1 MQSVK
6 LYPYKLG
13 SESAKELA
21 NVLNVKRVKPDGNY
35 VPKIGHTVINWGNSS
50 NPEWIDTA
58 ARRSVRILNKPSA
71 VKVASNKLSALNT
84 LRAAGIN
91 VPEYTTSMAVA
102 DRWLDDG
109 ATVVERHVL
118 NGNSAQGVRIVNL
131 DDPDMPSDISAAP
144 LYTKFIPK
152 SREFRIHVFRGK
164 VIDYVEK
171 KKMSSD
177 RRPENFNKYVCSN
190 ELGWVFCR
198 GDVRDIPEVRQ
209 IAINAVSALGLDF
222 GAVDVVYWEGTPY
235 VLEVNTAPGIMGTTL
250 NRYVNTFREFFGLP
264 ALNLQE
270 NESTSVASTTTE
282 SSERSVPSTN
292 SSLNSSAAQVASDG
306 ENVTLTIDRA
316 TARKL
321 QALLSQIL

>member
-1 MQSVK
+1 M
-6 LYPYKLG
+6 G
-13 SESAKELA
+13 SESAKDLA
-21 NVLNVKRVKPDGNY
+21 NVLNIKRVKPDGGY
-35 VPKIGHTVINWGNSS
+35 VPKIGHTVINWGSGS
-50 NPEWIDTA
+50 NPNWIDTA
-58 ARRSVRILNKPSA
+58 TRRNVTILNKPTA
-71 VKVASNKLSALNT
+71 VRVASNKLSALT
-84 LRAAGIN
+84 KLRENGIA
-91 VPEYTTSMAVA
+91 VPEFTTSMAVA

-118 NGNSAQGVRIVNL
+118 NGNSAEGVRIVNL
-131 DDPDMPSDISAAP
+131 DDPEMPSELRFAP

-177 RRPENFNKYVCSN
+177 RRPENYNKYICSN

-198 GDVRDIPEVRQ
+198 SDVRDISEVRQ
-209 IAINAVSALGLDF
+209 IAINAVRALGLDF
-222 GAVDVVYWEGTPY
+222 GAVDVVYYEGTPY

-250 NRYVNTFREFFGLP
+250 NRYVNTFREFLGLP
-264 ALNLQE
+264 ALNLADE
-270 NESTSVASTTTE
+270 TVSTSVGSIPTG
-282 SSERSVPSTN
+282 SSESIAPVTSARPTSFAAPSA
-292 SSLNSSAAQVASDG
+292 LVE